1 MSYIPLINPSVFAKF
16 EVDLAI
22 VWGAHLVSS
31 RSSQEE
37 LDNHD
42 KPRDFT

>member
-1 MSYIPLINPSVFAKF
+1 MSYIPLINPSVFAVF

-37 LDNHD
+37 LDKHD
-42 KPRDFT
+42 KPRDIT